1 VPTVNFE
8 VKTLDVAD
16 PLRSY
21 NKIMEGGLD
30 AKLEAEDQAKRAGHG
45 TSVREIAPHGD
56 ARNFKEVIE
65 QVMRKVDSNVKA
77 GQYEDA
83 PTFMVIATGRTSVHA
98 RAENLRK
105 WLPWRGLD
113 QPASGQLYAIASNE
127 LDQPFFFPKDDWTMA
142 NLGPIGRAGV
152 LRDHAFI
159 AGLIFLVTELG
170 ASNSPAP
177 VAGVYSLN
185 GIWNSAW
192 ENNNPF
198 GPQATAAAKE
208 VFETL
213 CDAWN
218 DTDDSRRDL
227 LPI

>member
-1 VPTVNFE
+1 MQ
-8 VKTLDVAD
+8 KLD
-16 PLRSY
+16 PLKAR
-21 NKIMEGGLD
+21 
-30 AKLEAEDQAKRAGHG
+30 RFGHG
-45 TSVREIAPHGD
+45 TSAREIALHGD
-56 ARNFKEVIE
+56 AKNFKEVIE
-65 QVMRKVDSNVKA
+65 QVMKKVDSNVKA

-98 RAENLRK
+98 RPENLRK
-105 WLPWRGLD
+105 WLPWPGLD
-113 QPASGQLYAIASNE
+113 QPASGQLYAIASHE
-127 LDQPFFFPKDDWTMA
+127 LDQPFFFPEDNWTMA

-152 LRDHAFI
+152 LRDHGFI

-177 VAGVYSLN
+177 VEGVYSLN

-198 GPQATAAAKE
+198 GPQAVAAAKK
-208 VFETL
+208 VFEKL

-218 DTDDSRRDL
+218 DTDDSRCEL